1 LTYTDDQVA
10 ALRMIV
16 GFIRDESA
24 RPRVARL
31 TGYAGTGKTMMVGE
45 IAAIVQDMGRQ
56 CVILTP
62 TGKAALRVSEATGQ
76 PASTIHRFLYRPM
89 QDAETGDVSFVPRGP
104 DDVGDSPSL
113 VIVDES
119 SMLGRIV
126 WEHLR
131 TLADQIGFG
140 ILLVGDPFQ
149 LEPVEFGDGKP
160 FSFLNIPV
168 AAHAHMTEIVRQR
181 RDHPIIRASMLIR
194 EGTGPGCVTDALGLL
209 ERVGFRETPAS
220 IRAAEGDPVLV
231 YTNKLRHEINREV
244 RGCLGRPDGEI
255 QPGEPLLVL
264 KNNYVVNRYNGEL
277 VTLEGWDVPPLDDE
291 AVAVLDRKTKE
302 SMYCR
307 YGVARIE
314 GARAVVCV
322 EEIEG
327 RTLGKVGDF
336 WIARGARAA
345 WPALLRRMAEQPDER
360 LPHLHASLGYA
371 LTVHKSQGSEFP
383 SVVLALEPG
392 TMSGTLSSRR
402 FLYTAITR
410 GKERVRWTT
419 A

>member
-1 LTYTDDQVA
+1 
-10 ALRMIV
+10 MIV

-45 IAAIVQDMGRQ
+45 IATIVQDMGRQ

-104 DDVGDSPSL
+104 DDVGESPTL

-140 ILLVGDPFQ
+140 ILLVGDPYQ
-149 LEPVEFGDGKP
+149 LEPVEFGEGTP

-194 EGTGPGCVTDALGLL
+194 EGSGPGCVVDALGLL
-209 ERVGFRETPAS
+209 ERIPPGETPAS
-220 IRAAEGDPVLV
+220 IRAGAEVPVITF
-231 YTNKLRHEINREV
+231 TNRLRHEINRDV
-244 RGCLGRPDGEI
+244 RSLRGYPDGEI

-277 VTLEGWDVPPLDDE
+277 VTLEAWDVPPADDE

-314 GARAVVCV
+314 GAQAIVCV

-336 WIARGARAA
+336 WLARGARAA
-345 WPALLRRMAEQPDER
+345 WPALLRRMTDRPDER

-371 LTVHKSQGSEFP
+371 ATCHKMQGSEAAE
-383 SVVLALEPG
+383 VVVVFEPG
-392 TMSGTLSSRR
+392 TLSGALSSRR
-402 FLYTAITR
+402 WCYTAITR
-410 GKERVRWTT
+410 AKERVRWTT